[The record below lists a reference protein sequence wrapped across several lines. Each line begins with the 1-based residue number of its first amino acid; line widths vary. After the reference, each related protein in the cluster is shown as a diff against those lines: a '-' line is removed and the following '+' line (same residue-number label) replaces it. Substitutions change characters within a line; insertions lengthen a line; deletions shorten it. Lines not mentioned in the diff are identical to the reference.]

1 MQNRLS
7 KLILCG
13 VMLVLAGC
21 AGGPD
26 VAPTTYD
33 KMRGWNN
40 DAHFQALESFMHSCE
55 RASPPHMKGLI
66 AKSHSI
72 SKTRWKTICNRA
84 EAVERSKSDRAA
96 KQFFEREFAP
106 YNVSNRGKRNGIFTG
121 YYIPVL
127 NGSLTRTSRY
137 QYPAYR
143 VPARVHRKNSH
154 AAITNGALRGKGY
167 EILWLDDDVMLF
179 FAQIQG
185 SALVRLQSGEIVK
198 LAYAGKNGHSY
209 FAIGKALIEEEEIAK
224 EDMSLQALRK
234 WLYEAREVDKKRI
247 MHMNRSYVYFKL
259 ERGDHV
265 RDILGAGS
273 VPLTGGRSLAVDD
286 EYIPYHLPMYLN
298 TTLPTGQ
305 NYRRLMMTQDTGGA
319 IRGKV
324 RGDVYFGIG
333 EQAERKAGAMNNKGK
348 WTILLPRP

>member
-1 MQNRLS
+1 MI
-7 KLILCG
+7 KHFFKFILCG
-13 VMLVLAGC
+13 GLLVLAGC
-21 AGGPD
+21 ATRPD
-26 VAPTTYD
+26 VDAVSYND
-33 KMRGWNN
+33 IRGWYQ
-40 DAHFQALESFMHSCE
+40 DAHFQALKSFMHSCE
-55 RASPPHMKGLI
+55 RSSPPYMKGLI

-72 SKTRWKTICNRA
+72 SKSRWKTICNRA
-84 EAVERSKSDRAA
+84 EAVERSGSDRAA
-96 KQFFEREFAP
+96 RIFFEREFTP
-106 YNVSNRGKRNGIFTG
+106 YRISDNGDSFGTFTG

-127 NGSLTRTSRY
+127 RGSLTRSERY
-137 QYPAYR
+137 RYPAYR
-143 VPARVHRKNSH
+143 VPAGAHRKNSH
-154 AAITNGALRGKGY
+154 ARISAGALNGKGY

-185 SALVRLQSGEIVK
+185 SALVRLESGEIVK
-198 LAYAGKNGHSY
+198 LAYAGKNGHGY

-224 EDMSLQALRK
+224 EDMSMQALRK
-234 WLYEAREVDKKRI
+234 WLYEARESDKKRI

-286 EYIPYHLPMYLN
+286 EYIPYHLPLFLN
-298 TTLPTGQ
+298 TRLPTGES
-305 NYRRLMMTQDTGGA
+305 YRRLMMAQDTGGA
-319 IRGKV
+319 IKGKV

-333 EQAERKAGAMNNKGK
+333 EQAERKAGAMNNKGE